1 MHVRWIALLALG
13 AVAASAQDYRAR
25 VQGLVTDSSQAV
37 VPGVRVILRNNDTGI
52 EAARIT
58 RETGQYLFDFVEP
71 GTYTVLIEHPGFSRF
86 TQENVPVQVRGD
98 VTVNARLNPGALAET
113 VTVTGAPPAVEFNT
127 STVELTVDRKM
138 LTDLPVLGR
147 SAFALALL
155 DTSVVSIG
163 ATARVPY
170 QMWTSTRLN
179 VGGSTAERNDLLL
192 DGAPLEIGRKGS
204 YVPPMDS
211 IQEFTVQQNSVDAE
225 FGHSGGGTMSISM
238 KSGTNELHGT
248 AYYFGR
254 NPAFNA
260 VTNAVVRSPSLVH
273 NHIWGASAGTP
284 IRRNKLFTYAVYEG
298 WRLTEPIS
306 VTKTVPTELERAGD
320 YSQSINGSGGL
331 RAIYDPWSTLFDA
344 ATGKVTR
351 TAFAGNRIPA
361 SRMDP
366 TAVKMLKDIQ
376 LPNGMGD
383 DQTRVN
389 NYRKAA
395 ARYTHYKN
403 FSDRTD
409 WNINDRWKMYARAS
423 RFATL
428 LDPQNY
434 SGTRSLDTNGGNMNT
449 TNIAG
454 DTVYTVSPKTV
465 LNLRFSYA
473 TFVDDLVVPCCQ
485 LAESDLADFW
495 PNNPWYKAYLKDA
508 PAIYYPL
515 LNIGAKFGRDVWWYQ
530 HPRNFS
536 SYGRISRQAGAH
548 YLKTGVEMRNMRTRA
563 VRPNLMNFTT
573 TAAMTANTF
582 ISPNTKLSGD
592 SYAAFLLGAIDNSS
606 QAQYIPLQKIAEDY
620 YGAYF
625 QDDFKLN
632 RRVTLNLGIRYEYD
646 NAPRDAEDRY
656 SRYLDLTDPIPEMQ
670 AAPPKMPDTSKYTS
684 AKPLYNGA
692 WVFTDSSHRG
702 TFETG
707 KKRFMPRLGAAVRLN
722 DKTAVRAG
730 YARYI
735 VPSVNVVDTLGSAPM
750 PGFGATTTAAPFL
763 EGVPGARLS
772 SPFPATNPL
781 IMPVDRSLGR
791 YTNLGGDATW
801 EKQQM
806 QTAVTDRVHVS
817 LQRQLPARLGAEVS
831 YQVNFGRD
839 WPYDLQ
845 LNQVDPQLGYTYKSA
860 LEASVDNPFYNYAT
874 PAKFP
879 GQLRNQAKV
888 RLNTLLKPYPQYGNL
903 TQTNT
908 DGVLNRYQELKM
920 RVQRPF
926 ARGFSVFSSY
936 SYVRE
941 RGYEFFN
948 SDDQYA
954 GRFTFQPS
962 SSPRHRWNTA
972 GSWDLPFGRNRAW
985 MSHMHPALNAVF
997 GGWSVSGISTF
1008 VSGSFIRFG
1017 SLLASGDPRISGPT
1031 RSRWFNTAVFQQ
1043 LPAYTP
1049 RTNPL
1054 QYEGLTGPR
1063 AWNLDGNLSKYFYF
1077 TERVRLEFK
1086 LEAYNATNSFMAGNP
1101 NTSVTSSLFGKS
1113 TTQANAGRE
1122 VQYSLRLHF

>member
-1 MHVRWIALLALG
+1 MLARRIALIVLA
-13 AVAASAQDYRAR
+13 AVAATAQDYRAR
-25 VQGLVTDSSQAV
+25 VQGVVSDSSHAV
-37 VPGVRVILRNNDTGI
+37 IPGARVVLRNNDTGI
-52 EAARIT
+52 EAARVT
-58 RETGQYLFDFVEP
+58 GENGQYLFDFVEP
-71 GTYTVLIEHPGFSRF
+71 GTYSLLAEQTGFNRF
-86 TQENVPVQVRGD
+86 TRQDIPVQVRGD
-98 VTVNARLNPGALAET
+98 VTVNARLSPGAVSET
-113 VTVTGAPPAVEFNT
+113 VTITGAPPAVEFNT

-155 DTSVVSIG
+155 DSSVVSIG
-163 ATARVPY
+163 STARVPY

-179 VGGSTAERNDLLL
+179 VGGPTAEKNDLLL

-225 FGHSGGGTMSISM
+225 FGHSGGGAMSISM

-254 NPAFNA
+254 NPALNA
-260 VTNAVVRSPSLVH
+260 VTSAVVRSQNLVR
-273 NHIWGASAGTP
+273 NHIWGVSAGGP
-284 IRRNKLFTYAVYEG
+284 IRKNKLFNYAVYEG

-306 VTKTVPTELERAGD
+306 VVKTLPTDLERTGD
-320 YSQSINGSGGL
+320 YSQSKNGSGGL
-331 RAIYDPWSTLFDA
+331 RAIYDPWSTLFEA
-344 ATGKVTR
+344 ASGKVTR

-366 TAVKMLKDIQ
+366 TAQVMLKDVY
-376 LPNGMGD
+376 LPNGPGD
-383 DQTRVN
+383 DQTHIN
-389 NYRKAA
+389 NYKTAA
-395 ARYTHYKN
+395 ARYTHYKT
-403 FSDRTD
+403 FSDRAD

-434 SGTRSLDTNGGNMNT
+434 SGTRSLDTNGGHMNA
-449 TNIAG
+449 TNISG
-454 DTVYTVSPKTV
+454 DTVYTLDPRTV
-465 LNLRFSYA
+465 LNFRFSYA
-473 TFVDDLVVPCCQ
+473 AFVDDLVVPCCQ
-485 LAESDLADFW
+485 LSESDLAEFW
-495 PNNPWYKAYLKDA
+495 PNNAWYKPYLKDA

-515 LNIGAKFGRDVWWYQ
+515 LNIGAKLGRDVWWYQ
-530 HPRNFS
+530 HPHNYS
-536 SYGRISRQAGAH
+536 SYGRVSRQEGAH
-548 YLKTGVEMRNMRTRA
+548 YLKAGVEMRNMRTQA
-563 VRPNLMNFTT
+563 VRPNLMSFTT
-573 TAAMTANTF
+573 SAATTANTF

-592 SYAAFLLGAIDNSS
+592 SYAAFLLGAIDSSS

-625 QDDFKLN
+625 QDDFKVS
-632 RRVTLNLGIRYEYD
+632 RRITLNLGLRYEFD

-656 SRYLDLTDPIPEMQ
+656 SRFLDLTDPIPEMQ
-670 AAPPKMPDTSKYTS
+670 AAQPRMPDLSKYTS
-684 AKPLYNGA
+684 AKPVYNGA

-707 KKRFMPRLGAAVRLN
+707 KTKFMPRLGIAIRLN
-722 DKTAVRAG
+722 DRTALRAG

-750 PGFGATTTAAPFL
+750 PGFGAVTTTAPSL

-772 SPFPATNPL
+772 NPFPATNPL
-781 IMPVDRSLGR
+781 IMPVDKSLGR

-801 EKQQM
+801 EQQQM
-806 QTAVTDRVHVS
+806 KTAINDRIHVS
-817 LQRQLPARLGAEVS
+817 LQRQLPARFTTEVTW
-831 YQVNFGRD
+831 QANLGRD
-839 WPYDLQ
+839 WPYDSQ
-845 LNQVDPQLGYTYKSA
+845 LNLVDPQLSYTHKSA

-874 PAKFP
+874 AAKFP

-888 RLNTLLKPYPQYGNL
+888 KLSSLLKPYPQYGNL

-908 DGVLNRYQELKM
+908 NGVMERYQELKI

-926 ARGFSVFSSY
+926 ARGFSLFSSY

-941 RGYEFFN
+941 RQYEFFN

-954 GRFTFQPS
+954 GRLTFQPS
-962 SSPRHRWNTA
+962 PNPRHRWNTA
-972 GSWDLPFGRNRAW
+972 GSWDVPLGHGRTW
-985 MSHMHPALNAVF
+985 MSHAHPVLNAVF
-997 GGWSVSGISTF
+997 GGWSMSGISNF
-1008 VSGSFIRFG
+1008 VSGQFIRFG
-1017 SLLASGDPRISGPT
+1017 SLLATGDPRVSSPT
-1031 RSRWFNTAVFQQ
+1031 RERWFNTSVFQQ

-1054 QYEGLTGPR
+1054 QYPGLTGPR
-1063 AWNLDGNLSKYFYF
+1063 AWSMDANLSKYFRF
-1077 TERVRLEFK
+1077 TERVRLEVK

-1101 NTSVTSSLFGKS
+1101 STSVTSSLFGKS
-1113 TTQANAGRE
+1113 TSQANLGRE